1 MGEERGFKREPSG
14 DKRKG
19 HRESPAIFLWKD
31 SSRGSFE
38 ETGHPKKVK

>member
-1 MGEERGFKREPSG
+1 MGKEIGFKKEPSG
-14 DKRKG
+14 DKKEG
-19 HRESPAIFLWKD
+19 HRKSPAIFLWKD